1 MAIQGDRL
9 AGTLEGRARRRS
21 KSTMIKSILCCLLGV
36 GCAFAQAPKEVS
48 YTKETA
54 NLIALEHMWNEAQ
67 VSRDSTAIASMIG
80 DKFINTEYDGE
91 VSNRG
96 KFLSDFADPKFKPS
110 LMNIQN
116 IEVAAYSNTAIVTG
130 DYHTKGIYGSKPY
143 EHFGRFT
150 DTWVYQDGKWLCV
163 ASHSSL
169 KK

>member
-1 MAIQGDRL
+1 
-9 AGTLEGRARRRS
+9 
-21 KSTMIKSILCCLLGV
+21 MIKSILCCLLIV
-36 GCAFAQAPKEVS
+36 GCAFAQTPKEVS

-54 NLIALEHMWNEAQ
+54 NLIALERMWNQAQ
-67 VSRDSTAIASMIG
+67 VSRDATAVANMIG

-116 IEVAAYSNTAIVTG
+116 VEVATYSSTAIVTG
-130 DYHTKGIYGSKPY
+130 DYHTKGVYGSNPY
-143 EHFGRFT
+143 EHFGCFT
-150 DTWVYQDGKWLCV
+150 DTWVYQDSKWLCV

-169 KK
+169 VKQ

>member
-1 MAIQGDRL
+1 
-9 AGTLEGRARRRS
+9 
-21 KSTMIKSILCCLLGV
+21 MIKSILCALAVV
-36 GCAFAQAPKEVS
+36 GCAFAQTPKAIS

-54 NLIALEHMWNEAQ
+54 NLVALERMWNQAQ
-67 VSRDSTAIASMIG
+67 VSRDATAVAGMIG

-110 LMNIQN
+110 IMNSEN
-116 IEVAAYSNTAIVTG
+116 LEVATYGTTAIVTG
-130 DYHTKGIYGSKPY
+130 NYHTKGVYGSKPY

-150 DTWVYQDGKWLCV
+150 DTWVFQDGKWLCV